1 MYRLILLAIFLTATT
16 VWAQDPPPAD
26 ESATESETE
35 SETETVDGLSEE
47 EFEDLDIDSQQDH
60 TEEDE
65 DIFKPTDVVSFTQ
78 PVPFPVDI

>member
-1 MYRLILLAIFLTATT
+1 MYRLILLAIFVMATT

-26 ESATESETE
+26 ESATESETQ
-35 SETETVDGLSEE
+35 TVEDLSEE
-47 EFEDLDIDSQQDH
+47 ELEDLELDSQEDH

>member
-1 MYRLILLAIFLTATT
+1 MYRLILLAVFVVATS
-16 VWAQDPPPAD
+16 VWAQDPTPAD

-35 SETETVDGLSEE
+35 TVEGLSEE
-47 EFEDLDIDSQQDH
+47 DFEDLGIDSQEDH

-65 DIFKPTDVVSFTQ
+65 DVFKPTDVVSFTQ

>member
-1 MYRLILLAIFLTATT
+1 MYRFILLAIFVTATT

-26 ESATESETE
+26 ESVAESETK
-35 SETETVDGLSEE
+35 TVEDLSEE
-47 EFEDLDIDSQQDH
+47 ELEDLELDSQEDH

-65 DIFKPTDVVSFTQ
+65 DVFKPTDVVSFTQ

>member
-1 MYRLILLAIFLTATT
+1 MYRLILLAVFVVATS
-16 VWAQDPPPAD
+16 VWAQDPTPAD

-35 SETETVDGLSEE
+35 TVEGLSEKD
-47 EFEDLDIDSQQDH
+47 FEDLDIDSQEDH

-65 DIFKPTDVVSFTQ
+65 DVFKPTDVVSFTQ

>member
-1 MYRLILLAIFLTATT
+1 MYRLIILAFFVTATA

-35 SETETVDGLSEE
+35 TVEVLSEE
-47 EFEDLDIDSQQDH
+47 EFEDFDIDSQEDH

-65 DIFKPTDVVSFTQ
+65 DVFKPTDVVSFTQ

>member
-1 MYRLILLAIFLTATT
+1 MYRLILLAKLLTATT
-16 VWAQDPPPAD
+16 LWAQDPPPAD

-35 SETETVDGLSEE
+35 TIDGLSDE

>member
-1 MYRLILLAIFLTATT
+1 MYRLILLAVFVVATS
-16 VWAQDPPPAD
+16 VWAQDPTPAD

-35 SETETVDGLSEE
+35 TAEGLSEKD
-47 EFEDLDIDSQQDH
+47 FEDLDIDSQEDH

-65 DIFKPTDVVSFTQ
+65 DVFKPTDVVSFTQ